1 MEETGKILE
10 GVKIVDLSRVMA
22 APFCTQML
30 SDLGATVW
38 KIEAPWGD
46 DVRGWGPPFAEGESS
61 YFLAANRGKKS
72 VSLNLKE
79 PEAQKIVKR
88 LAGEADVFFENF
100 KTGDLER
107 YGLDY
112 ESLASSNPSL
122 IYASVTGFG
131 QTGPRAREAGYDTQL
146 QGLTGLMSITGEP
159 DRPPMKVGVPWIDVL
174 TGLTATVGIFAA
186 LRERDSSGKGQRIDL
201 SLFDVGL
208 MSLVNALQ
216 SYLMTGVP
224 PGRVGT
230 GHSTVAPA
238 ATFETQDGWLVTVA
252 GNDSQF
258 RRLCE
263 ALERPDLRDDPRFA
277 SNATR
282 LENAE
287 ALIEGLNDTFRT
299 GLRDEWIQHLGEA
312 GLSATPVYDIG
323 EALADPQAE
332 HRGASWQVSHPTLG
346 EVPLAAN
353 ALRHMSRTPASP
365 AGPPPL
371 LGEHTREV
379 LEGELGMDEAEVD
392 ALRSRGIVSTAPVA
406 AARGQSAQEG

>member
-1 MEETGKILE
+1 MNEGKKVLAGI
-10 GVKIVDLSRVMA
+10 KIVDLSRVMA
-22 APFCTQML
+22 APVCTQIL

-46 DVRGWGPPFAEGESS
+46 DTRGWGPPFMEGESS

-72 VSLNLKE
+72 ISLDLKE
-79 PEAQKIVKR
+79 PEAQEIVKG
-88 LAGEADVFFENF
+88 LVSGADIFFENF

-107 YGLDY
+107 YGLGY
-112 ESLASSNPSL
+112 ESLSKPNPGL

-131 QTGPRAREAGYDTQL
+131 QTGPRAKEAGYDTQL

-174 TGLTATVGIFAA
+174 TGLTATVGILVA
-186 LRERDSSGKGQRIDL
+186 LRERESSGRGQRIDL

-208 MSLVNALQ
+208 MSMVNQLQ
-216 SYLMTGVP
+216 SYLMTGAP
-224 PGRVGT
+224 PARHGT

-238 ATFETQDGWLVTVA
+238 ATFDAEDGWLVTVA
-252 GNDSQF
+252 GNDKQY

-263 ALERPDLRDDPRFA
+263 ALDRPDLRDDSRFA
-277 SNATR
+277 TNATR
-282 LENAE
+282 MENVEVLIAE
-287 ALIEGLNDTFRT
+287 LNRTFRT
-299 GLRDEWIQHLGEA
+299 GKRDDWIRHLGGA
-312 GLSATPVYDIG
+312 GISATPVYDLG

-332 HRGASWQVSHPTLG
+332 HRGMAWKETHSTLG
-346 EVPLAAN
+346 EVPMVAN
-353 ALRHMSRTPASP
+353 ALQHMSLTPASP

-379 LEGELGMDEAEVD
+379 LAEELGLAEDEIDSLV
-392 ALRSRGIVSTAPVA
+392 SRGI
-406 AARGQSAQEG
+406 AREYETPSENGRNRGVG